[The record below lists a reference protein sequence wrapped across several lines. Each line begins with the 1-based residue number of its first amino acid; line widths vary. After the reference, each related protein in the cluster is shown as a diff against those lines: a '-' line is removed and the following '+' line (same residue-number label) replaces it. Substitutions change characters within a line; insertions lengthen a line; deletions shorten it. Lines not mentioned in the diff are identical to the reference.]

1 MPTST
6 SLAGFAALSFALI
19 VVPGPSVAFVVS
31 RALALG
37 RRVALL
43 TVVGNAI
50 GFSLQVALV
59 ACGLGAVVERSV
71 ALFTVVKLVG
81 AGYLVW
87 LGLQTIRHRREPAAA
102 PESTSV
108 PTDRRSVLDGFVV
121 GLANPKAIVFLAA
134 VLPQFVDAGGAPPGI
149 QMGVLGLVFVVL
161 ALGCDAAWGL
171 VAGTARQWMV
181 RSPGR
186 LQRVR
191 LAGGAVMIGL
201 GAQLALGGRPA

>member
-1 MPTST
+1 VPTST

-37 RRVALL
+37 RRAALL

-50 GFSLQVALV
+50 GFFLQVALV
-59 ACGLGAVVERSV
+59 AGGLGALVERSV
-71 ALFTVVKLVG
+71 ALFTLVKLVG
-81 AGYLVW
+81 SGYLVW
-87 LGLQTIRHRREPAAA
+87 LGLQTVRHRRELAPA
-102 PESTSV
+102 PGSTSV

-134 VLPQFVDAGGAPPGI
+134 VLPQFVDAGGAPPGV
-149 QMGVLGLVFVVL
+149 QMALLGLVFVVL
-161 ALGCDAAWGL
+161 ALVCDATWGL
-171 VAGTARQWMV
+171 AAGTARQWMV

-186 LQRVR
+186 PARLR

-201 GAQLALGGRPA
+201 GARLALGGRPD